1 MVLKDIYNILR
12 PHQRAAVDALDS
24 GVKRGQILLPTGV
37 GKTYVQVYKILST
50 LHSLQHKGVAV
61 IAAHRLL
68 LCEQLIKDVA
78 RYALETGLPFNILT
92 VASDG
97 MDMQDMAMLAD
108 DLNTDGN
115 LMSRC
120 LVDRATSSQEIL
132 DCAAKAKALGR
143 HLLVVSTYQSFDRM
157 AGLCVDVACLD
168 EAHTITEEDKHE
180 KVNVMQPHMAQ
191 AFFFTAT
198 QVTGCN
204 GRGMN
209 NTGFYGQ
216 KLYEVSPRAA
226 IDSRDILPPAIHN
239 IRLEGGRPS
248 YAQVIKAAYK
258 AHREKVLEQSKGLA
272 APKLLVSV
280 AGVEDM
286 VDLLKDPHFHMWAM
300 ESGVNTVGF
309 SSSMGYYKNGLETT
323 RKEALQALRDL
334 GDMDSAIIMHYD
346 ILTEGID
353 LPNITAVMPLR
364 ELCKVKFLQTLGRA
378 ARLQKD
384 DRQAIYSGAKP
395 GTGIDPETNRVVV
408 DATLVKPLYWVIQN
422 PMLNDQALETNQS
435 LVEIIR
441 SEYQVEPEER
451 NQPQTSTTSS
461 LEDADS
467 VLEPPAQTPQERKLA
482 NLTHEFEALL
492 YLAMM
497 PAALP
502 ANPTEQ
508 EKKAYDQGV
517 EAAKDFVLAS
527 LQWME
532 THQPTVS
539 TTPATTAEEVAHVEE
554 QAASDQ
560 DQADTPCSPPA
571 PTVPQAGVRSPATE
585 AYRRNRAVLDRYR

>member
-1 MVLKDIYNILR
+1 MELQDIYNILR
-12 PHQRAAVDALDS
+12 PHQRSAVDALNS
-24 GVKRGQILLPTGV
+24 GVNRGQILLPTGV
-37 GKTYVQVYKILST
+37 GKTYVQVYKILSALT
-50 LHSLQHKGVAV
+50 SLPSTGVAV
-61 IAAHRLL
+61 IASHRIL

-78 RYALETGLPFNILT
+78 RYALEVGMPFNILT

-97 MDMQDMAMLAD
+97 LDMQDMAMLAD
-108 DLNTDGN
+108 DLNSDGN
-115 LMSRC
+115 LMARC
-120 LVDRATSSQEIL
+120 LVDRATANQDIL
-132 DCAAKAKALGR
+132 DCARKAKSLGR

-157 AGLCVDVACLD
+157 LGLDADIACLD

-180 KVNVMQPHMAQ
+180 KVKAMQAHLRQ

-204 GRGMN
+204 GRGMDN
-209 NTGFYGQ
+209 VGFYGQ
-216 KLYEVSPRAA
+216 VLYQVAPRAA

-239 IRLEGGRPS
+239 IKLEGGRPS
-248 YAQVIKAAYK
+248 YAQIIKAAYK
-258 AHREKVLEQSKGLA
+258 AHRERVLEQSKGRT

-309 SSSMGYYKNGLETT
+309 SSSMGYYKNGLETN

-334 GDMDSAIIMHYD
+334 GDQDSAIIMHYD

-384 DRQAIYSGAKP
+384 DRQAIYSGATP
-395 GTGIDPETNRVVV
+395 GTGIDPDTNSILV
-408 DATLVKPLYWVIQN
+408 DPSLVKPLYWVIQN
-422 PMLNDQALETNQS
+422 PMLNDQAIETNQT

-441 SEYQVEPEER
+441 TEYQVEPEER

-461 LEDADS
+461 LEDADT
-467 VLEPPAQTPQERKLA
+467 VLAPEAQSPQERKLA
-482 NLTHEFEALL
+482 TLTHEFEALL
-492 YLAMM
+492 YLSMG
-497 PAALP
+497 PADQKSFVESLF
-502 ANPTEQ
+502 EE
-508 EKKAYDQGV
+508 EKEEDHV
-517 EAAKDFVLAS
+517 HEEAAYN
-527 LQWME
+527 E
-532 THQPTVS
+532 
-539 TTPATTAEEVAHVEE
+539 
-554 QAASDQ
+554 
-560 DQADTPCSPPA
+560 DQADACRSLVAESLPQEHSSTP
-571 PTVPQAGVRSPATE
+571 GVTSKSRHDSF
-585 AYRRNRAVLDRYR
+585 LGL